1 MAQLDLRR
9 APVKA
14 APATVNGTEVDSH
27 LRVTRWSNSGN
38 SFTVSGTYTPPNTS
52 ISEVF
57 VRRKDRKPVSIQAVQ
72 VNSNGG
78 NWSASLDRR
87 LQKGTYQIVVI
98 GGEVGTLTRTI
109 QVTPGGTFVA
119 TKPAFD
125 VTC

>member
-27 LRVTRWSNSGN
+27 LRVTSWSNSGN

-78 NWSASLDRR
+78 NWSASRPAPAKRYLSDRR
-87 LQKGTYQIVVI
+87 HWGRGRNLDQND
-98 GGEVGTLTRTI
+98 
-109 QVTPGGTFVA
+109 PGYSGRNVRGYKTSL
-119 TKPAFD
+119 
-125 VTC
+125 